1 MSQHS
6 SSWCP
11 HTSYLPSNPEYI
23 NGDYTVVKKT
33 NIPPHM
39 RNNAITSMP
48 PSPNHGGLFSG
59 PPSNNPWNSIPVTP
73 TMTNYVQNNLR
84 SANPPPGATQ
94 QYIGSNRLG
103 NNYVSMPGVYWH
115 NPENMKGMYAIKTTH
130 QSDFNGFQYQPVNYV
145 SNNLQLQPESEVISQ
160 KNNEEVVEEEEYRI
174 LVENMRN

>member
-11 HTSYLPSNPEYI
+11 YTKYLPSNPQFA
-23 NGDYTVVKKT
+23 NGDYSVVKKSPV
-33 NIPPHM
+33 PPHI
-39 RNNAITSMP
+39 RHNFNTSMP
-48 PSPNHGGLFSG
+48 PSPHHGGLFSG
-59 PPSNNPWNSIPVTP
+59 PPSYNPWNAIPVTP

-94 QYIGSNRLG
+94 QYVGTNRLG

-115 NPENMKGMYAIKTTH
+115 NPDNMNGKYAIKTTH
-130 QSDFNGFQYQPVNYV
+130 QSDFTTFQYQPENYLSNV
-145 SNNLQLQPESEVISQ
+145 SQLLPDVELQEDNN
-160 KNNEEVVEEEEYRI
+160 EVVEEEEYRK

>member
-11 HTSYLPSNPEYI
+11 YSRYLPSNPENA
-23 NGDYTVVKKT
+23 NGNYSVVKKT
-33 NIPPHM
+33 QVPPHL
-39 RNNAITSMP
+39 RHNAFTSMP
-48 PSPNHGGLFSG
+48 TSPRHGGLFSG

-73 TMTNYVQNNLR
+73 TMTNYIQNNLR

-115 NPENMKGMYAIKTTH
+115 NPENMKGMYAIKSTH
-130 QSDFNGFQYQPVNYV
+130 QADFTTFQYQPENYL
-145 SNNLQLQPESEVISQ
+145 SGMEQQAETEI
-160 KNNEEVVEEEEYRI
+160 VEEEEYEKI
-174 LVENMRN
+174 VENMRK